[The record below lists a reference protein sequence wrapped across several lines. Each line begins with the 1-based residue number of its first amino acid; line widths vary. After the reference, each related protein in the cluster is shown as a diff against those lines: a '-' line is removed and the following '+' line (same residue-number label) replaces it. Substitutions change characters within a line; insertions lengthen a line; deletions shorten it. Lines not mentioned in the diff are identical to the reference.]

1 MALTGMDT
9 WAMIAPV
16 LAAVMVTR
24 NEVSQDAYLITF
36 QALKEYDERRKEA
49 KKDG

>member
-1 MALTGMDT
+1 MTGRDV
-9 WAMIAPV
+9 WSMIAPI

-36 QALKEYDERRKEA
+36 QALKEYDERRKETQ
-49 KKDG
+49 KDG